1 MSNNNI
7 MDKMGLGNTNGA
19 TTGLTNAVTGLTNGA
34 TNAVTGLT
42 NAVTGTITGLAAKTN
57 ANPNA
62 GNGLLDITGKG
73 AAFKDF
79 MESNNL
85 VAKIAFLLLVIF
97 VFIVVL
103 QISIRLMVYFFKT
116 KDTPYL
122 IHGMVDGSQA
132 ITFPQNPLAIN
143 YHPIIR
149 SNNRPTGIEF
159 TWSIWIYILGFP
171 AAGSYK
177 HIFSKGDNKVQTA
190 ANLIGFIG
198 INNAP
203 GLYLSTDSVS
213 LNSGGISNLTVV
225 MDSISSV
232 GITTDADKAIIPNI
246 PANKWI
252 NVIIRCQG
260 STIDVYINGT
270 ITKSIVLDNTPKQN
284 YGDVLVS
291 QNGGFDG
298 NISNFRYYNYALG
311 VNEIQ
316 QIVSYGPN
324 TSIIDNTSGSALQS
338 NFNRFFSLDWY
349 LNA

>member
-7 MDKMGLGNTNGA
+7 MDKMGLGNTNGL
-19 TTGLTNAVTGLTNGA
+19 TNGLTNAVTGA
-34 TNAVTGLT
+34 TNAVTGAITGAT
-42 NAVTGTITGLAAKTN
+42 NAVNGAVTGTFTGLAEKTN
-57 ANPNA
+57 TNPNA

-122 IHGMVDGSQA
+122 IHGMVNGSQA

-149 SNNRPTGIEF
+149 SNNRPSGIEF

-171 AAGSYK
+171 ADNKYK
-177 HIFSKGDNKVQTA
+177 HIFSKGDNKVQT
-190 ANLIGFIG
+190 NGFIG

-203 GLYLSTDSVS
+203 GLYLSTDS
-213 LNSGGISNLTVV
+213 GISNLIVV

-232 GITTDADKAIIPNI
+232 GITTDADKAVIPNI

-252 NVIIRCQG
+252 NVIIRCRG

-270 ITKSIVLDNTPKQN
+270 ITKSIVLENTPKQN

-316 QIVSYGPN
+316 QIVNYGPN

-349 LNA
+349 LTA